1 MESESSHSLAASP
14 SETPNTTETETRNEC
29 ISRKRGRKS
38 STSKPPVNP
47 QQRSKYWEHCD
58 KGSRKLDNGGV
69 QNVGICKYCNT
80 EIPVNYGSTSGLINH
95 LVKRCKLSPIYE
107 ANVSQKG
114 QSVLTNE
121 TMGQGSAL
129 VHHTYNPKKCEMR
142 LVEYVIIDEVS
153 FRAVEGKGF
162 VNLLHELQPKFVIP
176 NRKKVAGM
184 VFELFLLEKAKL
196 QSVISGH
203 RVSITTDTWTSI
215 QNINYMV
222 ITAHFLDSDWKLH
235 KRIINFTKITSHIGE
250 EIGKLVEVCLRD
262 WGIEKLFSIV
272 VDNASSN
279 DTAIDYLKKRM
290 KSESTLL
297 FEGKYLHLR
306 CACHILNLI
315 VKDGLKELNASIKSI
330 RNVVIFIHSSPS
342 RLNKFREFATL
353 AKFAST
359 STVPMDVKTRWNAT
373 YKMLDVALKYRRVF
387 ERMSEEWLPFM
398 NYFRERDEKGKK
410 RVGPPVVDDWEN
422 ANAFVYFLKNFYEV
436 TLELSA
442 SKNPTSQLIY
452 QSMIALQ
459 IEIEKKSNDD
469 SDPIL
474 KKVASAMKLKFDKYW
489 GNWDNMNPLIFIAN
503 ILDPRNKLQML
514 KVSIK
519 KSGFNSIKSQEFI
532 DKVKKDF
539 VTLWAEYKGIND
551 TLDIERRC
559 VQIGCNDGDCST
571 STGGG
576 LWDELFND
584 VQAQN
589 EEEQLQEI
597 SNEVDKYLADE
608 IEKRSNQTFNLLEWW
623 RGSEARYPVLSMIA
637 KDIFAIPSST
647 VASESAF
654 SLGKRVV
661 DPFRSSLSPKMVEAL
676 VCTNDWLRADFDF
689 RKDPTE
695 DDLILYKEIEEIEKS
710 ANPVQD
716 RS

>member
-1 MESESSHSLAASP
+1 MESESSHSLASP
-14 SETPNTTETETRNEC
+14 SEAPNTTESETRNEC
-29 ISRKRGRKS
+29 ISRKRGRKN
-38 STSKPPVNP
+38 STLKPPVNP

-58 KGSRKLDNGGV
+58 KGSRKLDNGSV
-69 QNVGICKYCNT
+69 QNLGICKYCKT

-95 LVKRCKLSPIYE
+95 LVKRCKLSPMYE
-107 ANVSQKG
+107 ANASQKG

-129 VHHTYNPKKCEMR
+129 VHHTYNPKRCEMR

-153 FRAVEGKGF
+153 FWAVEGKGF

-250 EIGKLVEVCLRD
+250 EIGKMVEVCLRD

-279 DTAIDYLKKRM
+279 DTAIDYLKRRM
-290 KSESTLL
+290 KSENTLL

-398 NYFRERDEKGKK
+398 NYFREKGEKGKK
-410 RVGPPVVDDWEN
+410 RVGPPGVEDWEN
-422 ANAFVYFLKNFYEV
+422 ANAFVYFLKNFYDV

-474 KKVASAMKLKFDKYW
+474 KK
-489 GNWDNMNPLIFIAN
+489 
-503 ILDPRNKLQML
+503 LQMI

-519 KSGFNSIKSQEFI
+519 KLGANSTKFQEFI
-532 DKVKKDF
+532 DKIKKGF

-559 VQIGCNDGDCST
+559 VQIGFNDGDGST

-608 IEKRSNQTFNLLEWW
+608 IEKRSNQSFNLLEWW

-676 VCTNDWLRADFDF
+676 VCTNDWLRAEFDF
-689 RKDPTE
+689 HKDPTE
-695 DDLILYKEIEEIEKS
+695 DDLILYKEIEEIEKTVN
-710 ANPVQD
+710 AVQD

>member
-1 MESESSHSLAASP
+1 
-14 SETPNTTETETRNEC
+14 
-29 ISRKRGRKS
+29 
-38 STSKPPVNP
+38 
-47 QQRSKYWEHCD
+47 
-58 KGSRKLDNGGV
+58 
-69 QNVGICKYCNT
+69 
-80 EIPVNYGSTSGLINH
+80 
-95 LVKRCKLSPIYE
+95 
-107 ANVSQKG
+107 
-114 QSVLTNE
+114 
-121 TMGQGSAL
+121 
-129 VHHTYNPKKCEMR
+129 MR

-153 FRAVEGKGF
+153 FRAIEGKGF

-222 ITAHFLDSDWKLH
+222 IIAHFLDSDRELH

-250 EIGKLVEVCLRD
+250 EIGKLVEVCLID

-272 VDNASSN
+272 VDNTSSN

-290 KSESTLL
+290 KSESILL

-306 CACHILNLI
+306 YACHILNLI
-315 VKDGLKELNASIKSI
+315 VKDDLKEINASIKYI
-330 RNVVIFIHSSPS
+330 RNAVIFIHSFPS

-387 ERMSEEWLPFM
+387 ERMSEEWLPFL
-398 NYFRERDEKGKK
+398 NYFREKDEKGKK
-410 RVGPPVVDDWEN
+410 RVGLPVVDDWEN

-474 KKVASAMKLKFDKYW
+474 KKFASAIKLKFDKYW
-489 GNWDNMNPLIFIAN
+489 GNWDNMNHLIFIAN
-503 ILDPRNKLQML
+503 ILDPKQASML

-519 KSGFNSIKSQEFI
+519 KSGFNSIKSQ
-532 DKVKKDF
+532 
-539 VTLWAEYKGIND
+539 D
-551 TLDIERRC
+551 TSI
-559 VQIGCNDGDCST
+559 
-571 STGGG
+571 GGG
-576 LWDELFND
+576 LWDELFNA

-597 SNEVDKYLADE
+597 SNEVDKYLANE

-637 KDIFAIPSST
+637 KDIFAIPSSI

-661 DPFRSSLSPKMVEAL
+661 DPFRSSLSPKMVEDL
-676 VCTNDWLRADFDF
+676 VCTNNWLRANFNF

-695 DDLILYKEIEEIEKS
+695 DDLILYKEIEEIEKT
-710 ANPVQD
+710 ANAVQD
-716 RS
+716 HS

>member
-1 MESESSHSLAASP
+1 MESESSHSLASP
-14 SETPNTTETETRNEC
+14 SEAPNTTESETLNEC
-29 ISRKRGRKS
+29 ISRKRGRKNL
-38 STSKPPVNP
+38 TLKPPVNP

-58 KGSRKLDNGGV
+58 KGSRKLDNGSV
-69 QNVGICKYCNT
+69 QNLGICKYCKT

-95 LVKRCKLSPIYE
+95 LMKRCKLSPMYE
-107 ANVSQKG
+107 ANASQKG

-129 VHHTYNPKKCEMR
+129 VHHTYNPKRCEMR
-142 LVEYVIIDEVS
+142 LVEYVIINEVS

-203 RVSITTDTWTSI
+203 R
-215 QNINYMV
+215 M
-222 ITAHFLDSDWKLH
+222 
-235 KRIINFTKITSHIGE
+235 
-250 EIGKLVEVCLRD
+250 VEVCLRD

-279 DTAIDYLKKRM
+279 DTAIDYLKRRM
-290 KSESTLL
+290 KSENTLL

-410 RVGPPVVDDWEN
+410 RVGPPGVEDWEN
-422 ANAFVYFLKNFYEV
+422 ANAFVYFLKNFYDV

-474 KKVASAMKLKFDKYW
+474 KKVASAMKLKFAKYW
-489 GNWDNMNPLIFIAN
+489 GDWDNVNLLIFIAN
-503 ILDPRNKLQML
+503 VLDPRNKLQMI

-519 KSGFNSIKSQEFI
+519 KLGANSTKFQEFI
-532 DKVKKDF
+532 DKIKKGF

-559 VQIGCNDGDCST
+559 VQIWCNDGDGST

-608 IEKRSNQTFNLLEWW
+608 IEKRSNQSFNLLEWW

-661 DPFRSSLSPKMVEAL
+661 DPFRSSLSPKMVEDL
-676 VCTNDWLRADFDF
+676 VCTNDWLRAEFDF
-689 RKDPTE
+689 HKDPTE
-695 DDLILYKEIEEIEKS
+695 DELILYKEIEEIEKT
-710 ANPVQD
+710 ANAVQD
-716 RS
+716 RSLIL